1 MVSALTIKLPVV
13 SQRGNAK
20 SSVSQYFDKLHH
32 DYVDDILK
40 YWSVQSSSNNM
51 PILCQLVELYLR
63 VASSSVPVNACFPL
77 LRLSQMAN
85 ALVSNPTNWSRYCL
99 CMR

>member
-13 SQRGNAK
+13 SQHGNAK
-20 SSVSQYFDKLHH
+20 SSVWQYFGKLHH

-40 YWSVQSSSNNM
+40 YRNVQSSSNNM
-51 PILCQLVELYLR
+51 PILCQLAELYMK

-77 LRLSQMAN
+77 LRAAYHKWQTL
-85 ALVSNPTNWSRYCL
+85 
-99 CMR
+99 